1 MKPRRLLRLLGTTT
15 ALVLLL
21 TGVVQAGEL
30 PPFDLLVWPL
40 FPGVTPARRTVI
52 PTRSANPSAPTSAP
66 AWHVEPVD
74 SAGDVGWYPALA
86 LDAAGYP
93 HISYRD
99 WTNKTLKYAYYDG
112 SNWLLETVPGAGYI
126 SGGGTSLALDSQN
139 HPHISYCAGD
149 HTYDCLE
156 LRYAWHDGTTW
167 LTETVDSG
175 LFVGGSS
182 ALVLDV
188 AGWPQIA
195 YNGASGLS
203 YAHYDGV
210 AWITTTLE
218 VSGHGVGAISL
229 VLDAAGRP
237 HISYADLWYLMYAH
251 YDGAQWVF
259 EEVGVMG
266 EGGCTSLALDGAGL
280 PRIAYEA
287 GDSPS
292 GMGLNYAFY
301 DSQAWSIEWVDW
313 GTFGQ
318 YVGGGCSLALDA
330 AGRPHISYNYDYDE
344 LRYAHHDGGAWWIET
359 VENVKAALTS
369 LAINTA
375 GQAHISYN
383 TLQSELKFAYRLCA
397 PVGGVTIGGPDRLPV
412 GTTGYYTATT
422 GPLDAT
428 PPVTLTWADGTSSAT
443 VAYSWTVV
451 GPVALAVTATNV
463 CGQAHGVL
471 TVTVCLPLAGVVITG
486 PPVLYVGQEET
497 YYATPLPI
505 SATPPLT
512 YTWDNG
518 TVGPTATYSWATS
531 GTQALVVTANNDC
544 GSTGTATLQIQV
556 VAWPYSSYL
565 PVLWRE

>member
-1 MKPRRLLRLLGTTT
+1 MKPRRLLRLLGTTS

-21 TGVVQAGEL
+21 TGVVQAGAL
-30 PPFDLLVWPL
+30 PPFGLLAWPP
-40 FPGVTPARRTVI
+40 FPGVTPARRTMI
-52 PTRSANPSAPTSAP
+52 PTRLANPSGPTSAP

-74 SAGDVGWYPALA
+74 SAGDVGWYPSLA
-86 LDAAGYP
+86 LDAAERP

-126 SGGGTSLALDSQN
+126 SGGVTALALDSQDR
-139 HPHISYCAGD
+139 PHISYCAGD

-182 ALVLDV
+182 ALVLDA
-188 AGWPQIA
+188 AGRPQIA
-195 YNGASGLS
+195 YDGASGLS
-203 YAHYDGV
+203 YAYYDGA

-229 VLDAAGRP
+229 VLDATGRP

-251 YDGAQWVF
+251 YDGTQWMF

-292 GMGLNYAFY
+292 GMGLEYAAY
-301 DSQAWSIEWVDW
+301 DGQAWSIEWVDW

-330 AGRPHISYNYDYDE
+330 AERPHISYNYDYDE
-344 LRYAHHDGGAWWIET
+344 LRYAHHDGAAWWIEK
-359 VENVKAALTS
+359 VGSENGIWTALLLDAAGRAHVS
-369 LAINTA
+369 YYA
-375 GQAHISYN
+375 GDLRY
-383 TLQSELKFAYRLCA
+383 TYRLCT
-397 PVGGVTIGGPDRLPV
+397 PVIGGAIGGPDRLPV

-428 PPVTLTWADGTSSAT
+428 PPVTLTWADGTLGPTA
-443 VAYSWTVV
+443 VYSWTVV
-451 GPVALAVTATNV
+451 GSETLVVTAGNS
-463 CGQAHGVL
+463 CGQAHGAL
-471 TVTVCLPLAGVVITG
+471 TVTVCLPLSGVVITG
-486 PPVLYVGQEET
+486 PMVLYAGQEGT

-512 YTWDNG
+512 YAWDNG
-518 TVGPTATYSWATS
+518 TVGPTATYRWATS
-531 GTQALVVTANNDC
+531 GAQLLVVTAHNDC
-544 GSTGTATLQIQV
+544 GSTGSATLQIQV